1 MTLADFIFKDKKN
14 RFYFWLAIGLNVA
27 GFIYFK
33 SYWFQPANFSYSTSG
48 LIQEAASNASV
59 GLWPIGYA
67 KVLWFFHLMTH
78 SDTVVV
84 AFQYFFLIGVLLYF
98 FFTLHYFYTFAKNSF
113 LLLFVF
119 LFFDPIF
126 LYLANYITADA
137 LFTGVSLLWFTQL
150 IWIIHRPQPYQV
162 FAQAILLFV
171 AFTLSYQA
179 AWYPVIALGAF
190 ALSRQPIKWKI
201 IGVMLPLLLIGVFVL
216 FTREANFRETGV
228 RRFSVFS
235 AWREAND
242 ALFLYPHVE
251 MNRAQIPAEFLA
263 LDDTIHAFFEKSSPK
278 LKTLAPVNG
287 FYYLEIPKTPLQIYL
302 CQRNDLKRPVI
313 DYKKW
318 SSVSDLYSDYAHF
331 LTDSYPWAYSQYF
344 LLSNT
349 GEYLWPRIDKVA
361 TYNMEQD
368 TIDAATR
375 AWFHYNIKNYDNHDR
390 GMAETMMGAF
400 SFFFTVVN
408 IAFVAGFVW
417 VIVIGARRRGYHDLF
432 YGLALSAVLLLVNA
446 IGNIWYSPVVL
457 ESLLVSMIVLFGYTL
472 LMYDVVEKR
481 YKTKAP

>member
-67 KVLWFFHLMTH
+67 KVLWLFHLMTH

-84 AFQYFFLIGVLLYF
+84 AFQYFFLVGVLLYF

-150 IWIIHRPQPYQV
+150 IWVIHRSQSYQV
-162 FAQAILLFV
+162 FAQGILLFV

-201 IGVMLPLLLIGVFVL
+201 IGVMLPLILIGVFVL

-251 MNRAQIPAEFLA
+251 MNRSQVPAKFLA
-263 LDDTIHAFFEKSSPK
+263 LEDTIHHFFQKSSPK

-287 FYYLEIPKTPLQIYL
+287 FYYLEIPKTPLQTYL
-302 CQRNDLKRPVI
+302 CQRNDLKAPVI

-318 SSVSDLYSDYAHF
+318 SSVSVLYSDYAHF
-331 LTDSYPWAYSQYF
+331 LVEQYPWAYVRF
-344 LLSNT
+344 FILSNAR
-349 GEYLWPRIDKVA
+349 EYFWPRIDKVA
-361 TYNMEQD
+361 SYNMNGD
-368 TIDAATR
+368 TIDAITKK
-375 AWFHYNIKNYDNHDR
+375 WFQYSVRKYINHDR
-390 GMAETMMGAF
+390 GMASVMMGGF
-400 SFFFTVVN
+400 SILFALVNIFFT
-408 IAFVAGFVW
+408 IGFVW
-417 VIVIGARRRGYHDLF
+417 VLITGGWQMDYSHLL
-432 YGLALSAVLLLVNA
+432 YGLILAIVLLITIA
-446 IGNIWYSPVVL
+446 IGNICFFPIIL
-457 ESLLVSMIVLFGYTL
+457 ESLLVPMIVSFSY
-472 LMYDVVEKR
+472 VVLIFDLAEMK
-481 YKTKAP
+481 YKIR